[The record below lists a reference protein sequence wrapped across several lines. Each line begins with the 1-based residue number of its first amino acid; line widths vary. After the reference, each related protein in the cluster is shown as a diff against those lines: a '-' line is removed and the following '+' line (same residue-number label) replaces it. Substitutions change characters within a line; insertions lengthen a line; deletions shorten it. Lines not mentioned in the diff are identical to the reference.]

1 MRNFRRTKTEYLQEL
16 RNKYRKAGQQWPASA
31 IMIAEWAMKEG
42 LWEPQPRSLLRQC
55 AREIADAFREE
66 YYTDPQGRR
75 VRRNHALKSDTQ
87 EQLVLWVDIFD
98 ATPEQMQAAFQL
110 RRHSIV
116 GDCKHLKTDVDSY
129 NENQNEGEPIQML
142 LDFTKDVLEIEAAA
156 KAS

>member
-1 MRNFRRTKTEYLQEL
+1 MRLARKTKAEYLQGL
-16 RNKYRKAGQQWPASA
+16 RDKYRRAGGKWPAPA
-31 IMIAEWAMKEG
+31 IVIAEWAMKEG

-75 VRRNHALKSDTQ
+75 VRRNHALKGDLNGQ
-87 EQLVLWVDIFD
+87 QVLWVDILD
-98 ATPEQMQAAFQL
+98 AKPAQMQAAFQL
-110 RRHSIV
+110 RRHNIV

-129 NENQNEGEPIQML
+129 NENQNKGEPIQLM

>member
-1 MRNFRRTKTEYLQEL
+1 MRNHRTTKAEYLQRLGHE
-16 RNKYRKAGQQWPASA
+16 YRKAGQQWPASA
-31 IMIAEWAMKEG
+31 TMIAEWAIREG
-42 LWEPQPRSLLRQC
+42 RWEPRPRSVLRQC
-55 AREIADAFREE
+55 ASEIADAFRQE
-66 YYTDPQGRR
+66 YYTDRQGRR

-98 ATPEQMQAAFQL
+98 AKPEQMQAAFQL
-110 RRHSIV
+110 RRHNIV

-129 NENQNEGEPIQML
+129 NENQNEGEPIQMP

>member
-1 MRNFRRTKTEYLQEL
+1 MRNFRITKAEYLQKL
-16 RNKYRKAGQQWPASA
+16 RDKYRKDGKQWPAPA
-31 IMIAEWAMKEG
+31 IMIAEWAIKKG
-42 LWEPQPRSLLRQC
+42 LWEPQPRSLLKQC
-55 AREIADAFREE
+55 AREFADAFRQE

-75 VRRNHALKSDTQ
+75 VRRNHALKIDTH

-98 ATPEQMQAAFQL
+98 ATPVQMQAAFQL
-110 RRHSIV
+110 RRHNIV

-142 LDFTKDVLEIEAAA
+142 LDFAKDVLEIEAAA